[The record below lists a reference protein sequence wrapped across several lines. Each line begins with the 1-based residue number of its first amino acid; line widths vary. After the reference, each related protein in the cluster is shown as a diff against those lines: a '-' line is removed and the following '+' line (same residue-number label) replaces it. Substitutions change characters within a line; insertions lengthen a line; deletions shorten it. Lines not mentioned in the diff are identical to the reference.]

1 MELLKSMHWRHATK
15 RMNGR
20 SVPDA
25 QISQIIET
33 ARMAPTS
40 SGLQPFKM
48 ILIQDPELKKQ
59 LLPIAMNQSQVV
71 ECSHLLVFAA
81 WDSYTETR
89 LNRVF
94 DHMENVRELPKG
106 EMDAYKGSVLASMQ
120 ALSPEA
126 QFQHAA
132 RQAYIAFGLALG
144 AAAELKVDASPM
156 EGFHNDQLD
165 AFLGLEQ
172 EGLRSV
178 TLLALGYRD
187 DQNDWLAPLK
197 KVRLPLDELL
207 IVKESK

>member
-1 MELLKSMHWRHATK
+1 
-15 RMNGR
+15 
-20 SVPDA
+20 
-25 QISQIIET
+25 
-33 ARMAPTS
+33 
-40 SGLQPFKM
+40 M

-59 LLPIAMNQSQVV
+59 LLPIAMNQAQVV

-81 WDSYTETR
+81 WDSYTEAR

-94 DHMENVRELPKG
+94 DHMETVRELPKG
-106 EMDAYKGSVLASMQ
+106 EMDAYKGSVLGAMQ

-132 RQAYIAFGLALG
+132 RQAYIAFGLAIG

-187 DQNDWLAPLK
+187 DENDWLAPLK